1 MRIIFLLL
9 LFVFCHT
16 MMAQQVVAT
25 AGGTLDNLNG
35 SMSFTIGEG
44 VANTLTK
51 GDKTLTQG
59 FQQGSVSV
67 IEIKKPTDSDI
78 TIIVFPNPVSDR
90 LTLKIDREDVSGFQ
104 YLIFD
109 INGKLV
115 SQKNLIS
122 NETEVPVNNL
132 SKGSY
137 FLKVQTGVKELRT
150 FKIIKQ

>member
-16 MMAQQVVAT
+16 LMAQQVVAT

-78 TIIVFPNPVSDR
+78 TIIVFPNPVSDK
-90 LTLKIDREDVSGFQ
+90 LTLRIDKEDVSGFQ

-115 SQKNLIS
+115 SQKNLLS

-132 SKGSY
+132 SKGTY

>member
-1 MRIIFLLL
+1 
-9 LFVFCHT
+9 